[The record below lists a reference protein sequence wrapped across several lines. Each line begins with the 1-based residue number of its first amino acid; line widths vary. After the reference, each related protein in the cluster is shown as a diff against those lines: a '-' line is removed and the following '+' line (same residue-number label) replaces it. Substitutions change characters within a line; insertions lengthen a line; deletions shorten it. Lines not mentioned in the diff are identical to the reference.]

1 MQTGKAWQTEEEQV
15 RGPGG
20 GSLTGVE
27 ERREVS
33 EAGREWQGAKTRAGA
48 DYVAPG
54 EQLGSLNLHSKL
66 KTSYDW

>member
-33 EAGREWQGAKTRAGA
+33 EAGRE
-48 DYVAPG
+48 
-54 EQLGSLNLHSKL
+54 
-66 KTSYDW
+66 